1 MCRVCIAKK
10 LLENVRRNERHEINS
25 VLSSKRTKCWRN
37 ITHMKSRE
45 TDSEHDLDYNSF
57 FFAVSWQY
65 IIIITRRVVKK
76 TKIDHSNAW
85 YVVACF

>member
-57 FFAVSWQY
+57 FLPLVGS
-65 IIIITRRVVKK
+65 ILLLSLVE
-76 TKIDHSNAW
+76 
-85 YVVACF
+85 